1 MSSGDLGVANL
12 PRDEVKFMSAPAD
25 LRWEA
30 SYHRSMTD
38 LGQND
43 TTALLLRALT
53 FAAERHRDQRRKDA
67 GRSPYINHPIKL
79 ARVLCLEGGVV
90 DVVVLCSALLHDTIE
105 DTDTRYEELW
115 AQFGEE
121 IAGVVSEVTD
131 DKSLDKNERKRLQ
144 IEHAPSLSPRAK
156 LVKLADKICNLRDIA
171 ASPPTGWDDVRKNDY
186 FDWARKV
193 VDGLRGVHPQL
204 EAIFDST
211 CAAWSAEQDCTGGR
225 SGGGR
230 AHTPG

>member
-1 MSSGDLGVANL
+1 
-12 PRDEVKFMSAPAD
+12 
-25 LRWEA
+25 
-30 SYHRSMTD
+30 MTD

-43 TTALLLRALT
+43 TTALLLRALA
-53 FAAERHRDQRRKDA
+53 FAAEKHRDQRRKDA
-67 GRSPYINHPIKL
+67 ERSPYINHPIKL

-105 DTDTRYEELW
+105 DTNTGYEELCS
-115 AQFGEE
+115 QFGEE
-121 IAGVVSEVTD
+121 IAGVVREVTD
-131 DKSLDKNERKRLQ
+131 NKSLDKSERKRLQ

-171 ASPPTGWDDVRKNDY
+171 AAPPTGWDDVRKNDY
-186 FDWARKV
+186 FDWAKKV

-211 CAAWSAEQDCTGGR
+211 CAPWSAEQD
-225 SGGGR
+225 
-230 AHTPG
+230 